1 MTTFKK
7 KKRKALVI
15 HDSINYTEMI
25 NQQNMISTKF

>member
-7 KKRKALVI
+7 KKTKKNPLVI

-25 NQQNMISTKF
+25 NQQKYDKY